1 MKIELH
7 QIPIRDLVE
16 GYVDNEEEG
25 VFGYGGKLNIRPP
38 YQREFVYKD
47 AQRNA
52 VIDTVLKGFPLNTIY
67 WAKNEDGNLEL
78 LDGQQRIVSICRYVD
93 NKFSINMNGNPYKFH
108 NLHSDIK
115 EKLLS
120 YKLTVYI
127 CEGTDS
133 EKLDWFKT
141 INIAGEKLT
150 DQELRNAVY
159 TGPWLTSAKKRFSK
173 TGCLASEK
181 SKDYVSANT
190 IRQELLE
197 KAIGWIQ
204 NDKSDKSICSYM
216 SKNQHEPNS
225 DELWTHFE
233 NVMGWVNMKFT
244 TIRKELKNVEWG
256 FLYNEYKDGKLDAK
270 DLEEEIAKLMQD
282 DEVVKKSGIYEYVL
296 SRDEKHLNLRAFP
309 NGMKREVYEAQG
321 GVCPHCQEKFTLDEM
336 EADHITPWSQGGKT
350 VKENCQMLCKE
361 CNRRKSNK

>member
-7 QIPIRDLVE
+7 QIPIRDLIE
-16 GYVDNEEEG
+16 GYVDNDEEG
-25 VFGYGGKLNIRPP
+25 VFGYGGRLNIRPP

-67 WAKNEDGNLEL
+67 WAKNEDGGFEL
-78 LDGQQRIVSICRYVD
+78 LDGQQRIVSICRYIKQPIHIVVD
-93 NKFSINMNGNPYKFH
+93 ETLYYYHSLPEDLKNKILNYN
-108 NLHSDIK
+108 
-115 EKLLS
+115 
-120 YKLTVYI
+120 LTVYI

-159 TGPWLTSAKKRFSK
+159 AGPWLTSAKKRFSK
-173 TGCLASEK
+173 TGCVASEL
-181 SKDYVSANT
+181 SNNYVSANT

-197 KAIGWIQ
+197 KAISWIQ
-204 NDKSDKSICSYM
+204 NDKSDEAICRYM
-216 SKNQHEPNS
+216 SKNQHELNS
-225 DELWTHFE
+225 DELWEYFQKVI
-233 NVMGWVNMKFT
+233 NWVKMKFPN
-244 TIRKELKNVEWG
+244 IRKELKSVEWG
-256 FLYNEYKDGKLDAK
+256 FLYNEYKDRKLDAK

-309 NGMKREVYEAQG
+309 NGMKREVYEAQE
-321 GVCPHCQEKFTLDEM
+321 GVCSHCPKKFTLDKM

>member
-38 YQREFVYKD
+38 YQREFVY
-47 AQRNA
+47 QPPQQQA

-93 NKFSINMNGNPYKFH
+93 NRFSINIDENPYKFH

-133 EKLDWFKT
+133 EKLAWFKT

-150 DQELRNAVY
+150 DQELRNAIY
-159 TGPWLTSAKKRFSK
+159 AGPWLTSAKKRFSK
-173 TGCLASEK
+173 TGCIASEK
-181 SKDYVSANT
+181 SENYVSANT

-204 NDKSDKSICSYM
+204 NDKSDKAICSYM

-233 NVMGWVNMKFT
+233 NVMGWVKMKFT

-256 FLYNEYKDGKLDAK
+256 FLYNEYKDKKLDAK

-296 SRDEKHLNLRAFP
+296 SRD
-309 NGMKREVYEAQG
+309 
-321 GVCPHCQEKFTLDEM
+321 
-336 EADHITPWSQGGKT
+336 
-350 VKENCQMLCKE
+350 
-361 CNRRKSNK
+361 

>member
-67 WAKNEDGNLEL
+67 WAKNGDGDLEL
-78 LDGQQRIVSICRYVD
+78 LDGQQRIVSICRYID
-93 NKFSINMNGNPYKFH
+93 NKFSIFINETPYYYHNMPGDLKNRILDYN
-108 NLHSDIK
+108 
-115 EKLLS
+115 
-120 YKLTVYI
+120 LTVYI

-159 TGPWLTSAKKRFSK
+159 AGPWLTSAKKTF
-173 TGCLASEK
+173 
-181 SKDYVSANT
+181 
-190 IRQELLE
+190 
-197 KAIGWIQ
+197 
-204 NDKSDKSICSYM
+204 
-216 SKNQHEPNS
+216 
-225 DELWTHFE
+225 F
-233 NVMGWVNMKFT
+233 
-244 TIRKELKNVEWG
+244 
-256 FLYNEYKDGKLDAK
+256 
-270 DLEEEIAKLMQD
+270 
-282 DEVVKKSGIYEYVL
+282 
-296 SRDEKHLNLRAFP
+296 
-309 NGMKREVYEAQG
+309 
-321 GVCPHCQEKFTLDEM
+321 
-336 EADHITPWSQGGKT
+336 
-350 VKENCQMLCKE
+350 
-361 CNRRKSNK
+361 